1 MQHGWRACGGAAR
14 ICALAARAVLLA
26 AALVTTGCPQS
37 MRPYVAPPRVL
48 PTAPTLNQ
56 VIDAV
61 QRQTVSVQSLRTDDA
76 TLQLPGAPPL
86 RATLV
91 LERPRR
97 LRLQGGTLITG
108 AELDVGINDELFWL
122 WMRQNPDPY
131 IYFCRHEQFCD
142 SAARNLLPVEPQWL
156 LSALGLVTFDP
167 EGEHAGPYTGPKG
180 TLEIRSRQ
188 QSACGP
194 LYRVVVI
201 DAASALVL
209 QQHLYNEQG
218 LRLASAVAS
227 GHRRDPASGVWLPGK
242 VEISAPGT
250 QLNLSIDLGHV
261 RVNEPIALANQPWT
275 MPSVPGWTPLDL
287 ADPNIQW
294 QQMPTPA
301 PAAYPERRPGPTA
314 QRTPIA
320 LPASPRKY

>member
-1 MQHGWRACGGAAR
+1 
-14 ICALAARAVLLA
+14 
-26 AALVTTGCPQS
+26 

-48 PTAPTLNQ
+48 PSAATLNQ

-61 QRQTVSVQSLRTDDA
+61 HRQTAVVQTLRAEDA
-76 TLQLPGAPPL
+76 TLQVPGAPPL
-86 RATLV
+86 RATLL

-97 LRLQGGTLITG
+97 FRLQASTLITG

-142 SAARNLLPVEPQWL
+142 SAARNLVPVEPEWL
-156 LSALGLVTFDP
+156 LSALGLVSFEP
-167 EGEHAGPYTGPKG
+167 EGEHAGPYVGRNG
-180 TLEIRSRQ
+180 TLEVRSRI

-201 DAASALVL
+201 DGATALVL

-218 LRLASAVAS
+218 MRLASAVAS

-242 VEISAPGT
+242 VEIHCPGT
-250 QLNLSIDLGHV
+250 QLNLTIDLGRV
-261 RVNEPIALANQPWT
+261 RVNEPISLATQPWM
-275 MPSVPGWTPLDL
+275 MPRLPGWTPLDL
-287 ADPNIQW
+287 ADPNVQW
-294 QQMPTPA
+294 QQTPLPV
-301 PAAYPERRPGPTA
+301 PAAYPERSPPPTA

-320 LPASPRKY
+320 LPNAPRKY